1 MTVPVDPH
9 EPLFNR
15 KAALQLNFLI
25 VGASMGGLACAYN
38 LVHAGHK
45 VRILER
51 ADGVAKVRFFL
62 VLSLL
67 YFEYILTLLFLSL
80 ACDDHRP
87 SVVCVHL
94 PI

>member
-67 YFEYILTLLFLSL
+67 SFEYHPDSTLSL
-80 ACDDHRP
+80 FAGDDHRP
-87 SVVCVHL
+87 SAVCVHL